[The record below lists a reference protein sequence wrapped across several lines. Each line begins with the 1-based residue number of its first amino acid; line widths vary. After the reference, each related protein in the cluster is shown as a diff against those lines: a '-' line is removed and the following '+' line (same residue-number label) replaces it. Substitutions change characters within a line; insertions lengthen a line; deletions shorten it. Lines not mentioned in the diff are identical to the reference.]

1 MNNNVTMKYQITEN
15 GRVTLWTASVK
26 LCKYW
31 WPFSCLYVILTY
43 GRRLQYISIVLI
55 MSVHASESMKLNN
68 IYMRTYTH
76 THVSC
81 PALLIVAVE
90 TVTQAPIGQQS
101 KSLSVQAC
109 ICAQLVYIGHLYLE
123 TKCYM
128 PGIGWLLSARA
139 QASFSHQG
147 TCVSCSHCPC

>member
-1 MNNNVTMKYQITEN
+1 MKYQITEN

-101 KSLSVQAC
+101 KSSLCLGLHMCTARPPLLRNQVLHAWHWMAPLCLCTDFLLS
-109 ICAQLVYIGHLYLE
+109 LRHLCLL
-123 TKCYM
+123 
-128 PGIGWLLSARA
+128 WLLSLLNVLE
-139 QASFSHQG
+139 QTSH
-147 TCVSCSHCPC
+147 